1 MALQGTEAGRSAQPR
16 ATHNVAQPERVASVT
31 LGAALITY
39 GLRRRD
45 GVGIAA
51 AIIGGV
57 FVHRG
62 ATGNCPV
69 YDALGVS
76 TGDADAVL
84 GSSRRKSV
92 TSRAATVNARDA
104 I

>member
-1 MALQGTEAGRSAQPR
+1 MGPQTVGRRRSTLAHAP
-16 ATHNVAQPERVASVT
+16 HNVAQPERIASVT
-31 LGAALITY
+31 LGAALIAY

-45 GVGIAA
+45 STGIVA

-69 YDALGVS
+69 YSALGVS
-76 TGDADAVL
+76 TGDSEAVL
-84 GSSRRKSV
+84 DAPRRGK
-92 TSRAATVNARDA
+92 RRGARLRTGE
-104 I
+104 